1 MSFRRFLRATG
12 SRSLSAKPRDE
23 DIEDECAGE
32 VTVHPESHKPTC
44 VWDAMKNRSSTVCRV
59 VQPINPD
66 IPIPEGAVRFVCI
79 SDTHNQ
85 AARLLPT
92 IPDGDIL
99 IHAGDFTNIGR
110 PREIKRF
117 NEFLGYTRFVCISDT
132 FSRTSHMAKI
142 PEGDILIHAGN
153 FSNIGLPR
161 EVVAFNAFLGQ
172 LPHRHKVVIA
182 GNHEVTFDRQLMTEQ
197 SSHVFMSFAT
207 ALQEVKQED
216 WKHIPSLLTNCT
228 YLEDAEVN
236 IMGFRIYGSPWQPEF
251 CDWAFNLPRGQ
262 PLLDKWNLIP
272 AGIDV
277 LVTHGPP
284 LGHGDLTTSK
294 ERAGCVELLTT
305 IQRRVKP
312 KYHIF
317 GHIHEGYGV
326 TTDNKTT
333 FINAS
338 ICTVNYS
345 PSNKPI
351 VFDLPTPKVPN
362 MEAETSV

>member
-12 SRSLSAKPRDE
+12 GRSLSSKPRDE
-23 DIEDECAGE
+23 DIKDEYPGE
-32 VTVHPESHKPTC
+32 VTVHPETNKPTY
-44 VWDAMKNRSSTVCRV
+44 VWDCIKNKSSTVCRV
-59 VQPINPD
+59 VQPLDPST
-66 IPIPEGAVRFVCI
+66 PKPEDAVRFVCI

-92 IPDGDIL
+92 IPDGDVL
-99 IHAGDFTNIGR
+99 IHGGDFTNVGSLK
-110 PREIKRF
+110 EIKQF
-117 NEFLGYTRFVCISDT
+117 NDFMG
-132 FSRTSHMAKI
+132 K
-142 PEGDILIHAGN
+142 
-153 FSNIGLPR
+153 
-161 EVVAFNAFLGQ
+161 
-172 LPHRHKVVIA
+172 LPHRHKIVIA

-197 SSHVFMSFAT
+197 NSHVFMSFAT

-216 WKHIPSLLTNCT
+216 WKHIPSHLTNCT

-251 CDWAFNLPRGQ
+251 CDWAFNLPRGK

-272 AGIDV
+272 TGIDI

-294 ERAGCVELLTT
+294 ERAGCVELLTSV
-305 IQRRVKP
+305 QRRLKP

-317 GHIHEGYGV
+317 GHIHEGYGI
-326 TTDNKTT
+326 TTDNTTT

-345 PSNKPI
+345 PSNHPI
-351 VFDLPTPKVPN
+351 VFDLPTPKVPT
-362 MEAETSV
+362 MEAETSL

>member
-12 SRSLSAKPRDE
+12 SRSMSAKPRDE
-23 DIEDECAGE
+23 DIEDEYAGE
-32 VTVHPESHKPTC
+32 VAVHPETHRPTY
-44 VWDAMKNRSSTVCRV
+44 VWDTMKNRSSTGYRV
-59 VQPINPD
+59 VTPVCPD
-66 IPIPEGAVRFVCI
+66 TPKPEGAVRFVCI

-85 AARLLPT
+85 AARLIQTLPA
-92 IPDGDIL
+92 GDVL
-99 IHAGDFTNIGR
+99 IHAGDFTNTGR
-110 PREIKRF
+110 PSEVKRF
-117 NEFLGYTRFVCISDT
+117 NEFLG
-132 FSRTSHMAKI
+132 H
-142 PEGDILIHAGN
+142 
-153 FSNIGLPR
+153 
-161 EVVAFNAFLGQ
+161 
-172 LPHRHKVVIA
+172 LPHRHKIVIA

-197 SSHVFMSFAT
+197 NSHVFMSFAT

-216 WKHIPSLLTNCT
+216 WKHIPALLTNCT

-251 CDWAFNLPRGQ
+251 CDWAFNLQRGQ

-305 IQRRVKP
+305 VQRRVKP

-351 VFDLPTPKVPN
+351 VFDLPTPKIPN
-362 MEAETSV
+362 MEAETSL

>member
-117 NEFLGYTRFVCISDT
+117 NE
-132 FSRTSHMAKI
+132 
-142 PEGDILIHAGN
+142 
-153 FSNIGLPR
+153 
-161 EVVAFNAFLGQ
+161 FLGQ

>member
-12 SRSLSAKPRDE
+12 SRSMSAKPRDE
-23 DIEDECAGE
+23 DIEDEYAGE
-32 VTVHPESHKPTC
+32 VAVHPETHRPTY
-44 VWDAMKNRSSTVCRV
+44 VWDTMKNRSSTGYRV
-59 VQPINPD
+59 VTPVCPD
-66 IPIPEGAVRFVCI
+66 TPKPE
-79 SDTHNQ
+79 DH
-85 AARLLPT
+85 
-92 IPDGDIL
+92 
-99 IHAGDFTNIGR
+99 
-110 PREIKRF
+110 
-117 NEFLGYTRFVCISDT
+117 TRFVCISDT

-161 EVVAFNAFLGQ
+161 EVVAFNEFLGH
-172 LPHRHKVVIA
+172 LPHRHKIVIA

-197 SSHVFMSFAT
+197 NSHVFMSFAT

-216 WKHIPSLLTNCT
+216 WKHIPALLTNCT

-251 CDWAFNLPRGQ
+251 CDWAFNLQRGQ

-305 IQRRVKP
+305 VQRRVKP

-351 VFDLPTPKVPN
+351 VFDLPTPKIPN
-362 MEAETSV
+362 MEAETSL

>member
-12 SRSLSAKPRDE
+12 GRSLSSKPRDE
-23 DIEDECAGE
+23 DIKDEYPGE
-32 VTVHPESHKPTC
+32 VTVHPETNKPTY
-44 VWDAMKNRSSTVCRV
+44 VWDCIKNKSSTVCRV
-59 VQPINPD
+59 VQPLDPST
-66 IPIPEGAVRFVCI
+66 PKPEDAVRFVCI

-92 IPDGDIL
+92 IPDGDVL
-99 IHAGDFTNIGR
+99 IHGGDFTNVGSLK
-110 PREIKRF
+110 EIKQF
-117 NEFLGYTRFVCISDT
+117 NDFMG
-132 FSRTSHMAKI
+132 K
-142 PEGDILIHAGN
+142 
-153 FSNIGLPR
+153 
-161 EVVAFNAFLGQ
+161 
-172 LPHRHKVVIA
+172 LPHRHKIVIA

-197 SSHVFMSFAT
+197 NSHVFMSFAT

-216 WKHIPSLLTNCT
+216 WKHIPSHLTNCT

-251 CDWAFNLPRGQ
+251 CDWAFNLPRGK

-272 AGIDV
+272 TGIDI

-294 ERAGCVELLTT
+294 ERAGCVELLTS
-305 IQRRVKP
+305 IQRRLKP

-326 TTDNKTT
+326 TTDNTTT

-345 PSNKPI
+345 PSNHPI
-351 VFDLPTPKVPN
+351 VFDLPTPKIPT
-362 MEAETSV
+362 MEAETSL

>member
-66 IPIPEGAVRFVCI
+66 IPIPE
-79 SDTHNQ
+79 
-85 AARLLPT
+85 
-92 IPDGDIL
+92 
-99 IHAGDFTNIGR
+99 
-110 PREIKRF
+110 
-117 NEFLGYTRFVCISDT
+117 GYTRFVCISDT